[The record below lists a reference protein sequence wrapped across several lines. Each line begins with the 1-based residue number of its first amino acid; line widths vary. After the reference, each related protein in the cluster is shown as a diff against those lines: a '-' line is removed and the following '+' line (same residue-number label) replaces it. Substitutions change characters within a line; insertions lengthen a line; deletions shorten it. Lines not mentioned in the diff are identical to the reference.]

1 MKSEKFLLYPERLFL
16 ILALFFGTC
25 LVIIIPPFQSP
36 DEYNHF
42 FRAWQ
47 VSEGCLLPEK
57 TSDARL
63 GGYLPQSLDNLK
75 NSFLYLKNNY
85 AAKTTKSAILASLYL
100 PLNSS
105 LRIFIDF
112 PNTAIYAPTAYFPQ
126 SIGIFIGRFLGF
138 SPLLIFYLARW
149 TNLLFWILIVY
160 HSIKLMPFH
169 KWTLFFCAL
178 LPASLVISSSL
189 NADVITNALCFW
201 LIASFLQNVH
211 NFVGLMLIMLVTTLN
226 KLVYAPFLL
235 LSKISVY
242 ENKRYQRFFVGLACI
257 VLVTILFW
265 GFLSKTLFI
274 PYENYHPAYRNLQT
288 LNENVN
294 SDKQMAF
301 IIENP
306 FTFTKIVLR
315 SFGQSLPSTS
325 AHLVGKFGWEKNYLP
340 PIGIALLW
348 LGLSALIFSQNNPL
362 SKRDRLWIFF
372 CTISCLIFFS
382 ITMYA
387 LWCPVGSPVLLNLQ
401 GRYFFPLLPLAL
413 LIWGNFKYKL
423 EQIWVV
429 STNLLIWVI
438 FNIIILFSILNRYY
452 N

>member
-25 LVIIIPPFQSP
+25 LFIIIPPFQSP

-178 LPASLVISSSL
+178 LPASLVIATSL
-189 NADVITNALCFW
+189 NADVSTNAFCFW
-201 LIASFLQNVH
+201 LIANFLQNVN
-211 NFVGLMLIMLVTTLN
+211 NFVGVLLVMLVTTIN

-235 LSKISVY
+235 LCNISIS
-242 ENKRYQRFFVGLACI
+242 RTTTYQRIFVSLSSA
-257 VLVTILFW
+257 VLITLVIW
-265 GFLSKTLFI
+265 GFISKTLFV
-274 PYENYHPAYRNLQT
+274 PYENYHPVYRDLQT

-294 SDKQMAF
+294 ADKQMVF

-306 FTFTKIVLR
+306 FKFTKIVLQ
-315 SFGQSLPSTS
+315 SFVQSLPSTS

-340 PIGIALLW
+340 SFGIIMLW
-348 LGLSALIFSQNNPL
+348 LGLISLIFFQKNPL
-362 SKRDRLWIFF
+362 SKRDRLWIF
-372 CTISCLIFFS
+372 CCILSCLMFFS

-387 LWCPVGSPVLLNLQ
+387 LWCPVGSPILSNLQ
-401 GRYFFPLLPLAL
+401 GRYFFPLLPLAIL
-413 LIWGNFKYKL
+413 VSGNFKIRCSQNWIIY
-423 EQIWVV
+423 
-429 STNLLIWVI
+429 SNLLIWMV
-438 FNIIILFSILNRYY
+438 FNIIMLFSILNRYY